1 MFSIKDVNHTIIK
14 KDDKLI
20 KFMIY
25 AAQFAATI
33 IYARALSL
41 SIKQVHLSQ
50 SILCSG
56 ENFERDIS

>member
-33 IYARALSL
+33 IYARALSY
-41 SIKQVHLSQ
+41 SIK
-50 SILCSG
+50 
-56 ENFERDIS
+56 FEH

>member
-33 IYARALSL
+33 IYERALS
-41 SIKQVHLSQ
+41 
-50 SILCSG
+50 
-56 ENFERDIS
+56 